1 MPMQETRQES
11 KTVPLHQ
18 PAAPAGPAQT
28 ANTPRSH
35 SLALK
40 DRSRLALTGVTRI
53 ISCDENAAVLETPL
67 GNLTV
72 GGQGLQVS
80 ELSVA
85 SG

>member
-40 DRSRLALTGVTRI
+40 DRSRLALTGVTRHHQ
-53 ISCDENAAVLETPL
+53 LR
-67 GNLTV
+67 
-72 GGQGLQVS
+72 
-80 ELSVA
+80 
-85 SG
+85 

>member
-40 DRSRLALTGVTRI
+40 
-53 ISCDENAAVLETPL
+53 
-67 GNLTV
+67 
-72 GGQGLQVS
+72 
-80 ELSVA
+80 LSLIHI
-85 SG
+85 